1 MGTLV
6 FQATLGGQIN
16 LTGTNTAST
25 FTITVPALTGT
36 MASLAAVTN
45 NGVAYV
51 NSSGQPTSGSAL
63 VFDGTNVGIGLSS
76 PSSFGKLAVT
86 ATSATT
92 FTGTAVSNIGITGYV
107 NTGDWNSIV
116 FTGNSGTPFG
126 KIGVQYTTSGSYL
139 SLGTTNSFASGI
151 TNQALTIDPSG
162 NVGIGV
168 TPSAWGTTNSAALQI
183 KNVSIAGLATN
194 DLQLTSNAYFDGGSW
209 RYIASSVAATN
220 YYQSAGAHVWR
231 YAAAGTAGNVI
242 TYTNA
247 MSLDTSGNLLV
258 GTTSGSDR
266 LIVKSA
272 GTSSAAAAITVQN
285 SAGTELLRI
294 RNDGVFYTG
303 GATFSPYNNTTGSAA
318 NMVVGASGDLF
329 RSTSS
334 IKYKKN
340 IVNATHGL
348 AELLALRAVTYEGKS
363 EADDGKTF
371 GGLIAE
377 EVHEAG
383 LTEFVQ
389 YAKDGSPDALAYGNM
404 VSLCIKA
411 IQEQQALIESLTT
424 RLTALEQK

>member
-1 MGTLV
+1 L
-6 FQATLGGQIN
+6 AT
-16 LTGTNTAST
+16 
-25 FTITVPALTGT
+25 
-36 MASLAAVTN
+36 
-45 NGVAYV
+45 
-51 NSSGQPTSGSAL
+51 GSAF
-63 VFDGTNVGIGLSS
+63 VFDGTNVGIGTSS
-76 PSSFGKLAVT
+76 PSTKLQITVAPTSSADNGMRVT
-86 ATSATT
+86 DGTRIIQTNITGSAYSYIGIGANETMLYST
-92 FTGTAVSNIGITGYV
+92 GNPLNIVSDGQPIKFIAGTAERMR
-107 NTGDWNSIV
+107 
-116 FTGNSGTPFG
+116 
-126 KIGVQYTTSGSYL
+126 
-139 SLGTTNSFASGI
+139 
-151 TNQALTIDPSG
+151 IDSSG
-162 NVGIGV
+162 NVGIGTNSPV
-168 TPSAWGTTNSAALQI
+168 GRLDVVSAAQDQLSVRSNSTTVGASILVSSGNGTTSNNYSYVQYQNSQTSAYNW
-183 KNVSIAGLATN
+183 KVGTFGSNSFSFYDAT
-194 DLQLTSNAYFDGGSW
+194 
-209 RYIASSVAATN
+209 V
-220 YYQSAGAHVWR
+220 
-231 YAAAGTAGNVI
+231 GTERARI
-242 TYTNA
+242 D
-247 MSLDTSGNLLV
+247 SSGNLLV